1 MFAALIRLVA
11 VLAPIEPAPASPAAP
26 PQTAPSPQ
34 DAQEL
39 EACIQEAEGI
49 ERSLV
54 ALTKRLRASTVSVM
68 QFVEIDQ
75 NGKKAVVAGG
85 VGSGVILSRDGLVM
99 TNVHVIANAVRVEVV
114 LNGGERVEAEI
125 LSQHK
130 LYDFALLRAKGRS
143 FQAAEF
149 AKTKLVRPGQWAIA
163 CGNPRA
169 LALDGEPIVTI
180 GIISGLGRLAG
191 GQFDYQNAIQTDA
204 EINPGNSGGPLF
216 DLAGRVIGINGK
228 IATLGDAVANV
239 GVGYTIPG
247 DQVQAFM
254 AGMRAND
261 EVVAGYSGLQ
271 VQPKTHQDGGV
282 VVTGVVNGSPAHKI
296 GIRVGDRITQLNGKD
311 VDSYTSWL
319 NQTAMLP
326 NGRTIALRL
335 VRDGKGLTK
344 KLTLQAPT
352 SEERK

>member
-1 MFAALIRLVA
+1 MASILLACVAAF
-11 VLAPIEPAPASPAAP
+11 APILPATPA
-26 PQTAPSPQ
+26 Q

-49 ERSLV
+49 ERSMV
-54 ALTKRLRASTVSVM
+54 ALTKRLRASTVAVM
-68 QFVEIDQ
+68 QFVEVEQ
-75 NGKKAVVAGG
+75 NGKKSVVNGG

-114 LNGGERVEAEI
+114 LTGGERVEAEV

-149 AKTKLVRPGQWAIA
+149 AKTKLVKPGQWAIA

-169 LALDGEPIVTI
+169 LALDGEPIVTL

-216 DLAGRVIGINGK
+216 DLSGRVIGINGK
-228 IATLGDAVANV
+228 IATLGEAVASV

-271 VQPKTHQDGGV
+271 VQPQTHADGGV
-282 VVTGVVNGSPAHKI
+282 LVTGVVPGSPAHKV

-311 VDSYTSWL
+311 VDSHTTWL

-326 NGRTIALRL
+326 NGRTISLRL

-344 KLTLQAPT
+344 KLTLQTPQSA
-352 SEERK
+352 ERK

>member
-1 MFAALIRLVA
+1 MPSILLACVFALGPLPPATA
-11 VLAPIEPAPASPAAP
+11 GGSAPDAA
-26 PQTAPSPQ
+26 AAQ

-49 ERSLV
+49 ERSMV
-54 ALTKRLRASTVSVM
+54 ALSKRLRASTVSVM
-68 QFVEIDQ
+68 QFVEVEQ
-75 NGKKAVVAGG
+75 NGKKAVVNGG

-99 TNVHVIANAVRVEVV
+99 TNVHVIANAVRVEIV
-114 LNGGERVEAEI
+114 LTGGERVEAEI

-149 AKTKLVRPGQWAIA
+149 AKTKLVKPGQWAIA
-163 CGNPRA
+163 CGNPRG
-169 LALDGEPIVTI
+169 LALDGEPIVTL

-216 DLAGRVIGINGK
+216 DLSGRVIGINGK

-254 AGMRAND
+254 SGMRASD

-271 VQPKTHQDGGV
+271 VQPQTHADGGV
-282 VVTGVVNGSPAHKI
+282 LVTGVTPGSPAQKV
-296 GIRVGDRITQLNGKD
+296 GIRVGDRVTQLNGKD
-311 VDSYTSWL
+311 VDSYTTWL

-326 NGRTIALRL
+326 NGRTISLRL

-344 KLTLQAPT
+344 KLTLQAPQ
-352 SEERK
+352 SSERK